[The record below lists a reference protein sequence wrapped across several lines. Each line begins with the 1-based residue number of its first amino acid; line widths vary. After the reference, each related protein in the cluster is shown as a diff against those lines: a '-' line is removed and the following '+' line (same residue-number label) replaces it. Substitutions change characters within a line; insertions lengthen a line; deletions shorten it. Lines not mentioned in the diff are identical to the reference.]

1 MDKPLDAQDK
11 QLLSGEEKDI
21 LQEIMN
27 IAFGRASAD
36 LAKVIDIYV
45 ELSVPDVR
53 VMPAYDLPD
62 YIACE
67 IKENMVSIVEQGFL
81 GKFRGMALL
90 VFPAGSGRDLFT
102 MLGDWGEE
110 SAESVSLADMERETL
125 MELGNILIGACVGKV
140 AELLDDVVTY
150 NPPRITIENHPKK
163 AISTELFEPDSM
175 ATVMR
180 TLFCFKERNIN
191 GYFFLINSHASF
203 GWLKKALHLF
213 LEKYA

>member
-1 MDKPLDAQDK
+1 MGKSMEESNK

-36 LAKVIDIYV
+36 LAEVIDIYV
-45 ELSVPDVR
+45 ELTVPDVR

-67 IKENMVSIVEQGFL
+67 IKEKLVSIVEQGFL

-90 VFPAGSGRDLFT
+90 IFPSGSGRDLFT
-102 MLGDWGEE
+102 MLGDGDYA
-110 SAESVSLADMERETL
+110 SAEGASLAVMERETL

-140 AELLDDVVTY
+140 AELLDDVVIY
-150 NPPRITIENHPKK
+150 SPPRISIENHPKK
-163 AISTELFEPDSM
+163 AISAELFETDSM

-180 TLFCFKERNIN
+180 TRFRFKEKNIN
-191 GYFFLINSHASF
+191 GYFFLINSQESF
-203 GWLKKALHLF
+203 VWLKKALHLF